1 MDTILKGGL
10 LTLLVVMI
18 SGQAAAVAGSAEGRN
33 GLAFSQAE
41 TAMQDELDNERGKG
55 GVDYL
60 TLNGMNLK
68 GELSGNEANNT
79 VTGYNVIDS
88 GAFANAVG
96 INSVIQNTGNNVL
109 IQDATIVNVTIM
121 P

>member
-68 GELSGNEANNT
+68 AELSGNEANNT

>member
-18 SGQAAAVAGSAEGRN
+18 SGQAAVAGSAEDRN

-55 GVDYL
+55 GLDYL
-60 TLNGMNLK
+60 TLNGINLK
-68 GELSGNEANNT
+68 AELSGNEANNT

>member
-1 MDTILKGGL
+1 MMDTILKGGL
-10 LTLLVVMI
+10 LTLLLVMI
-18 SGQAAAVAGSAEGRN
+18 SSQAAVAGSAEEQN

-41 TAMQDELDNERGKG
+41 TAMLDELDNERGKG

-60 TLNGMNLK
+60 TLNNMNLK
-68 GELSGNEANNT
+68 AELSGNEANNT
-79 VTGYNVIDS
+79 VTGYNAIDS
-88 GAFANAVG
+88 GAFANAAG